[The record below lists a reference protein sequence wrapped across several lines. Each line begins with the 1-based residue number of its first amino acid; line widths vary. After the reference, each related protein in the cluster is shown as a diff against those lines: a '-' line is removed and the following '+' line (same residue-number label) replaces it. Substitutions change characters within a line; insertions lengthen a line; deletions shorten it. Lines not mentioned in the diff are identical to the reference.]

1 VACDCKDS
9 ALVLGNGRRELQGL
23 ESTGSSPN
31 GCGKASAS
39 SSGSHCGPKHRRVA
53 ALCVGVAARV

>member
-39 SSGSHCGPKHRRVA
+39 SSGSHRGPKHRRVA
-53 ALCVGVAARV
+53 AL